1 MYGWGNYACLEGGDR
16 WLCVHNSRIPMNILL
31 VILYI
36 TDNCI
41 LGTKDQK
48 GN

>member
-1 MYGWGNYACLEGGDR
+1 MVGEIMLVWKVMTGD
-16 WLCVHNSRIPMNILL
+16 CVHNSHTPMNILL
-31 VILYI
+31 VILYM

-41 LGTKDQK
+41 LGTKGQK